1 MGPEMVAAPGVMEG
15 LERVAASGIGGVF
28 EGVNCEVVIVEVM
41 APETVVIEMGANW
54 IASEMMAPQL
64 VATVMM
70 PA

>member
-1 MGPEMVAAPGVMEG
+1 M
-15 LERVAASGIGGVF
+15 AASGIGGVF

-54 IASEMMAPQL
+54 IASDEMMAPQL